1 MNNRWIT
8 RVFSIAIGT
17 LTFAF
22 AHAQTTPAPLA
33 ADAPQAEAAEASVG
47 LEEITVTAQRR
58 EENLQ
63 RAAVPVDVLSGVDV
77 ANKGITSALGLQ
89 EVSPSL
95 EVSNSGGSNTSF
107 FVRGVGN
114 FSANAYSDP
123 AIAFNYDGVYEGRPA
138 GTSGVFYDL
147 ARIEVL
153 KGPQGT
159 LYGRNATAGAINVIP
174 NIPILGSL
182 SGMADL
188 SVGNYDSVSVQSAI
202 NLPIGETIAMRFAG
216 SEVTHSG
223 YLSDGD
229 SDENTHSFRGQV
241 LAAVSDDLRIR
252 LASDYSHTG
261 NHGVGGVYV
270 DSSAYSPAAGTF
282 LYTPSG
288 LGPWN
293 GDLSPSSQA
302 YRETFKSGQ
311 VGRTWVPLAQQSIDD
326 TFYGVNAQMDYKTPI
341 GTLTFIPAYR
351 SANQHDVQSS
361 PGFTPNTREMVNQ
374 KSYELRLTGDASIF
388 HYVAGLYDFNEH
400 VDGDYIEDQ
409 YQLAAYQDFLTT
421 TASYAAFGR
430 LTADVTDRFRLT
442 GGLRYTHEKK
452 TIDGTGPTLLQ
463 VCTQAACPDAPFIP
477 PTTPLA
483 QLPFAVPTPGSPP
496 TPVIVNGVYTGA
508 ISVLLPEQLNTSTV
522 VHRVTP
528 RLAAE
533 YDLAPQS
540 LLYASYESGFHSG
553 GFSLAA
559 GHETFQPE
567 YIDAYTI
574 GSKNR
579 FLDNSLQVNLE
590 AFLWKYKNQQVAH
603 FGLDANNNPA
613 FYTENVG
620 RSTIKGFE
628 ADIAYRVLTNTEI
641 GTTVQYLD
649 SIYNDFAYSVPNFGP
664 ENVGCPYGP
673 SPTNKALLL
682 VNCSGKPAFNSPK
695 WTTNLNAQQTIP
707 LDSHKIVVGA
717 DTEFRSAQYIAFEYI
732 APEIAQ
738 PNWITNATAS
748 FGSQDD
754 RWAVSAYVRNLSD
767 KWVPTSATAFANF
780 VTERPNAPRTYG
792 ARILVKF

>member
-1 MNNRWIT
+1 MTSRWIT
-8 RVFSIAIGT
+8 RVIIAVFGT
-17 LTFAF
+17 LTFAL
-22 AHAQTTPAPLA
+22 AGAQTTPSPQAGATPP
-33 ADAPQAEAAEASVG
+33 ADASAAVG

-63 RAAVPVDVLSGVDV
+63 RAAVPVDVLSGADV
-77 ANKGITSALGLQ
+77 ANKGITSALALQ

-174 NIPILGSL
+174 NIPVLGSL
-182 SGMADL
+182 SGFADI
-188 SVGNYDSVSVQSAI
+188 SAGNYNSVTVQSAV
-202 NLPIGETIAMRFAG
+202 NLPIGDRVAVRLAG
-216 SEVTHSG
+216 SDVSHRG

-229 SDENTHSFRGQV
+229 SDENTHSFRGQI
-241 LAAVSDDLRIR
+241 LTQVSDDFKVR
-252 LASDYSHTG
+252 LAGDYSHTG
-261 NHGVGGVYV
+261 DHGVGGVYV
-270 DSSAYSPAAGTF
+270 DSSAYSAAAGTF
-282 LYTPSG
+282 VYTPSG
-288 LGPWN
+288 LGRWN

-302 YRETFKSGQ
+302 YREGFRSGQ
-311 VGRTWVPLAQQSIDD
+311 VGRDWVSLAQQAIDD
-326 TFYGVNAQMDYKTPI
+326 TFYGINGQVDYKTPI
-341 GTLTFIPAYR
+341 GTVTFIPAYR
-351 SANQHDVQSS
+351 SANQHDIQSS
-361 PGFTPNTREMVNQ
+361 PGFTPNTTEVVNQ
-374 KSYELRLTGDASIF
+374 KSYEARLTGDASIF
-388 HYVAGLYDFNEH
+388 HYVFGLYDFNEH
-400 VDGDYIEDQ
+400 VDGNYIEDQ

-421 TASYAAFGR
+421 TSSYAAFGR
-430 LTADVTDRFRLT
+430 LTVDVTDRFRLT

-452 TIDGTGPTLLQ
+452 TMDGSGPTLLQ
-463 VCTQAACPDAPFIP
+463 VCVQAACPNAPFIP
-477 PTTPLA
+477 ATTPLA
-483 QLPFAVPTPGSPP
+483 QLPFAVPTPGGPP
-496 TPVIVNGVYTGA
+496 TPVLVDGAPTGA
-508 ISVLLPEQLNTSTV
+508 ISILLPEQLSTSTV

-533 YDLAPQS
+533 FDLTAQS
-540 LLYASYESGFHSG
+540 LLYLSYESGFHSG

-567 YIDAYTI
+567 YIDAYTL

-590 AFLWKYKNQQVAH
+590 AFYWKYKNQQVAH
-603 FGLDANNNPA
+603 FGLDTNNNPA

-620 RSTIKGFE
+620 RSTIKGVE
-628 ADIAYRVLTNTEI
+628 ADVAYRFQSNTQL
-641 GTTVQYLD
+641 GATLQYLD
-649 SIYNDFAYSVPNFGP
+649 SIYDNFVYSVPNFGP
-664 ENVGCPYGP
+664 ANIGCPYGP
-673 SPTNKALLL
+673 SSTNKALL
-682 VNCSGKPAFNSPK
+682 VINCSGKPAFNSPK
-695 WTTNLNAQQTIP
+695 WTSTLSAQQTIP
-707 LDSHKIVVGA
+707 LNDHKIVLEA
-717 DTEFRSAQYIAFEYI
+717 DTQFRSSQYIAFEYI
-732 APEIAQ
+732 APEIAG
-738 PNWITNATAS
+738 PNWISNATAS
-748 FGSQDD
+748 FGAQDD
-754 RWAVSAYVRNLSD
+754 RWSVSGYVRNLSD

-792 ARILVKF
+792 VRVLVKF